1 MTNDNKSK
9 FVFPIEYQEFHK
21 DQGFNFQLNRWYSMG
36 YARFEDM
43 KEVGQKI
50 NSFEEWK
57 LEMLKLAE
65 IAVSEDRLINATY
78 YYRAAELFTTREDSD
93 KELLYNKFIDNFNK
107 AFHDDEIEKFE
118 VPYGNT
124 FLPAIQIQPI
134 NKKQRGTIVLHG
146 GFDSFIEELYSLMK
160 SFADHGYEVIAFE
173 GPGQGAARKKY
184 GHAFDYKWE
193 KPTKAILDY
202 FKLDDVTFL
211 GVSMGGWLCLRAA
224 AFEPRIKRVIAWSV
238 SFDVN
243 QYTNIVSQLLAKLLF
258 RKFRNFINN
267 AMVKKM
273 KKNLMYSWFVNNLMY
288 ITNKEVPIEGFDVL
302 LQLNEENLH
311 SDLVKQD
318 VLILTGRND
327 HLVPFKMHNLQ
338 IKALTNAKSVTERVF
353 TKEENAQNHCQ
364 MGNLGLALDVMVK
377 WIEKKS

>member
-1 MTNDNKSK
+1 
-9 FVFPIEYQEFHK
+9 
-21 DQGFNFQLNRWYSMG
+21 
-36 YARFEDM
+36 
-43 KEVGQKI
+43 
-50 NSFEEWK
+50 
-57 LEMLKLAE
+57 
-65 IAVSEDRLINATY
+65 
-78 YYRAAELFTTREDSD
+78 
-93 KELLYNKFIDNFNK
+93 
-107 AFHDDEIEKFE
+107 
-118 VPYGNT
+118 
-124 FLPAIQIQPI
+124 
-134 NKKQRGTIVLHG
+134 
-146 GFDSFIEELYSLMK
+146 
-160 SFADHGYEVIAFE
+160 
-173 GPGQGAARKKY
+173 
-184 GHAFDYKWE
+184 
-193 KPTKAILDY
+193 
-202 FKLDDVTFL
+202 
-211 GVSMGGWLCLRAA
+211 MGGWLCLRAA

-364 MGNLGLALDVMVK
+364 IGNIGFALEVMVK